1 MDRDVK
7 MELVQRLKEQ
17 LKNVDTIFLCNFR
30 GINVD
35 TDTKLRRQLRENG
48 STYLVVKNTL
58 AKWAFEDSDFSQ
70 LNPHLVGNTA
80 IAYNTNDTIGLAKL
94 ISKFVKEHEKFE
106 FKAGI
111 VEGKVIDLAQLQTL
125 AELPP
130 KEVLVAKLM
139 FMLNFPVQ
147 GLVTALSG
155 VLRNFAVV
163 LDQIRTKKEQD

>member
-1 MDRDVK
+1 VEKGVK
-7 MELVQRLKEQ
+7 IELVQRLKEQ
-17 LKNVDTIFLCNFR
+17 LKDIDTIFLCNFR

-35 TDTKLRRQLRENG
+35 IDTKLRRELRENG

-80 IAYNTNDTIGLAKL
+80 IAYNQADVVGLAKL
-94 ISKFVKEHEKFE
+94 LSKFVKEHDKFE
-106 FKAGI
+106 FKAGV

-125 AELPP
+125 ASLPP

-139 FMLNFPVQ
+139 FMLNYPVQ
-147 GLVTALSG
+147 GLVTTLSG

-163 LDQIRTKKEQD
+163 LDQIRTKKEKE

>member
-35 TDTKLRRQLRENG
+35 TDTRLRRQLRENG